1 MICKPK
7 KLSFLDY
14 FDSVDIT
21 TVVGIFVTVAVDS
34 NTTTV
39 AIRRRLILCV
49 VVVDRIPT
57 ITTAIAINAIGYAV
71 EVDTVILCN
80 AVSIGGIICL
90 NKYQR
95 SPDEVTERIVLS
107 EFEVAHLISFRLR

>member
-1 MICKPK
+1 VI
-7 KLSFLDY
+7 LLDY
-14 FDSVDIT
+14 FDG
-21 TVVGIFVTVAVDS
+21 VGIASVVHVIVAVAVDS
-34 NTTTV
+34 NSTTV
-39 AIRRRLILCV
+39 TIRRRLILCV
-49 VVVDRIPT
+49 VIAYTKPT
-57 ITTAIAINAIGYAV
+57 ITTAITINAIGYAV

-80 AVSIGGIICL
+80 AVSIGSIICL

>member
-1 MICKPK
+1 VI
-7 KLSFLDY
+7 LLDY
-14 FDSVDIT
+14 FDGVVIASVVHVI
-21 TVVGIFVTVAVDS
+21 VTVTVDS
-34 NTTTV
+34 NVTTV
-39 AIRRRLILCV
+39 TIRRRLILCV
-49 VVVDRIPT
+49 VIAYAKPT
-57 ITTAIAINAIGYAV
+57 VTATIAINAIGYTV
-71 EVDTVILCN
+71 EVDTVVLCN